1 MTFRKYLAV
10 ATAVVVGI
18 LLIPVRAVT
27 NLIDDYVL
35 NVDNVLS
42 GFTKLQDKLDRAAA
56 RALEKG
62 DSYVDQANHL
72 NELAD
77 EAYDASDRAARAKL
91 RLSKLLD

>member
-18 LLIPVRAVT
+18 IMIPVRAVM
-27 NLIDDYVL
+27 NLIDEHVL
-35 NVDNVLS
+35 DVDNVLS
-42 GFTKLQDKLDRAAA
+42 GFTKLQDKLDRAAV

-62 DSYVDQANHL
+62 DNYVDQANYY

-77 EAYDASDRAARAKL
+77 EAYSASDRAARAKM